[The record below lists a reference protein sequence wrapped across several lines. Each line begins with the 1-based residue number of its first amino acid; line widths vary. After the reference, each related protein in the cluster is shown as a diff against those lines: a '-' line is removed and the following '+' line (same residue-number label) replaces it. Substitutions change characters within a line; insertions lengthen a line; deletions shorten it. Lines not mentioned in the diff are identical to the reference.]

1 MLGYVMD
8 KLIFSDEIILTFKK
22 FTIYLSQVKLS
33 FILFLCG
40 MDFLASLQVFMI
52 YFYLLVIFL
61 FAIWGFI
68 AGSKRS
74 VGKIGGLVLGLFL
87 NIVGIIIIYLTKK
100 VDKNAHINLKSLSAI
115 DELKKYKELLDKG
128 AITEQEYNI
137 QKGRIL
143 NH

>member
-1 MLGYVMD
+1 
-8 KLIFSDEIILTFKK
+8 
-22 FTIYLSQVKLS
+22 
-33 FILFLCG
+33 
-40 MDFLASLQVFMI
+40 
-52 YFYLLVIFL
+52 
-61 FAIWGFI
+61 
-68 AGSKRS
+68 
-74 VGKIGGLVLGLFL
+74 LVLGLFL

>member
-1 MLGYVMD
+1 
-8 KLIFSDEIILTFKK
+8 
-22 FTIYLSQVKLS
+22 
-33 FILFLCG
+33 

-74 VGKIGGLVLGLFL
+74 VGKVGGLVLGLFL

-100 VDKNAHINLKSLSAI
+100 IDKNAHINLKSLSAI
-115 DELKKYKELLDKG
+115 DELKKYKELLDTG